1 MNNIRR
7 YALYILAAVI
17 LVVAACEKNAGD
29 GTASGGWESPYDLTG
44 LTVDGGF
51 PIVAWTGIT
60 ASDSGTWLKEMKGCG
75 INVYLGWYDTIDEVM
90 TVLDN
95 AETAGVKAIL
105 NCDELFSDTGNI
117 VARMKDHP
125 ALFAY
130 HIADEPSTSD
140 FPMLKEAVNKI
151 LSFDSTHPCYINLYP
166 NWAWGDIDDYLQ
178 KVNAFLTT
186 VPQRFVSFDQYP
198 IMEVDGVSSFRPE
211 WYKNLEDIRRVARAK
226 KLPIWAFALSLAHY
240 LEDVTYPVPTLEEL
254 RLQHFSNLVY
264 GAQGFQYFT
273 FHGIYRNTPTQVYD
287 RVKNVNASLQALA
300 KIFLGAEVVDVW
312 HTGATLPYG
321 TKALSSLPAGI
332 SSLKTSEA
340 GAVVSKVVKDGNT
353 YIAIVNKDYKK
364 DMTLDIAFDRKVT
377 KIDNMGYKAKAESE
391 TIALSPGNI
400 IIYQIH

>member
-1 MNNIRR
+1 MSSIRR
-7 YALYILAAVI
+7 CALYILAAVA
-17 LVVAACEKNAGD
+17 LVVAACEKD
-29 GTASGGWESPYDLTG
+29 TGGGSSKDEWKSPYDLTG

-60 ASDSGTWLKEMKGCG
+60 ASDSDTWLKEMKGCG
-75 INVYLGWYDTIDEVM
+75 INVYLGWYDTIEEVM

-95 AETAGVKAIL
+95 SEAAGTKAIL
-105 NCDELFSDTGNI
+105 NCDELFSNTGDV

-130 HIADEPSTSD
+130 HIADEPSVSD

-151 LSFDSTHPCYINLYP
+151 LSFDDSHPCYINLYP
-166 NWAWGDIDDYLQ
+166 NWAWGGIDDYLQ

-186 VPQRFVSFDQYP
+186 VPQRFVSFDHYP
-198 IMEVDGVSSFRPE
+198 IREIDGESSVRPE

-254 RLQHFSNLVY
+254 RVHQFSNLVY

-273 FHGIYRNTPTQVYD
+273 FHGIYKNSPTQVYD
-287 RVKNVNASLQALA
+287 KVKNVNASLQALS
-300 KIFLGAEVVDVW
+300 KIFLGAEIADVW
-312 HTGATLPYG
+312 HTGATIPYG
-321 TKALSSLPAGI
+321 TKALAALPDGI
-332 SSLKTSEA
+332 SSLKTSDG
-340 GAVVSKVVKDGNT
+340 GAVVSKVIKDGNT

-364 DMTLDIAFDRKVT
+364 DMILEIAFSRKVT
-377 KIDNMGYKAKAESE
+377 KIDNMGYKAQAGSE
-391 TIALSPGNI
+391 TVTVSPGNI

>member
-1 MNNIRR
+1 MFK
-7 YALYILAAVI
+7 ALKSIYVYLAAVI

-29 GTASGGWESPYDLTG
+29 RSSSEGWESPYDLTG

-75 INVYLGWYDTIDEVM
+75 INVYLGWYDTIEEVM

-117 VARMKDHP
+117 VGRMKDHP

-140 FPMLKEAVNKI
+140 FPMLKDAVNRI
-151 LSFDSTHPCYINLYP
+151 LSFDDAHPCYINLYP
-166 NWAWGDIDDYLQ
+166 NWAWGKIDDYLQ

-186 VPQRFVSFDQYP
+186 VPQRFVSFDHYP
-198 IMEVDGVSSFRPE
+198 IMEVGGVSSFRPE

-226 KLPIWAFALSLAHY
+226 KLPIWAFALSLAQY
-240 LEDVTYPVPTLEEL
+240 LEDVTYPVPTLEQL
-254 RLQHFSNLVY
+254 RLQQFSNLVY

-287 RVKNVNASLQALA
+287 RVKNVNASLQALS
-300 KIFLGAEVVDVW
+300 KIFMGAEIVDVW
-312 HTGATLPYG
+312 HTGASLPYG
-321 TKALSSLPAGI
+321 TKGLSSLPQGI
-332 SSLKTSEA
+332 TSLKTSDV
-340 GAVVSKVVKDGNT
+340 GAVISQVVKDGRT
-353 YIAIVNKDYKK
+353 YVAIVNKDFNK
-364 DMTLDIAFDRKVT
+364 DMTLDIAFNRKVT
-377 KIDNMGYKAKAESE
+377 KIDNMGYKAQAQSE
-391 TIALSPGNI
+391 NITVSPGNI
-400 IIYQIH
+400 VIYQIH

>member
-1 MNNIRR
+1 MFKASRPI
-7 YALYILAAVI
+7 YVYLAAVI

-29 GTASGGWESPYDLTG
+29 RSSSEGWESPYDLTG

-117 VARMKDHP
+117 VGRMKDHP

-140 FPMLKEAVNKI
+140 FPMLKDAVNRI
-151 LSFDSTHPCYINLYP
+151 LSFDDAHPCYINLYP
-166 NWAWGDIDDYLQ
+166 NWAWGKFDDYLQ

-186 VPQRFVSFDQYP
+186 VPQRFVSFDHYP
-198 IMEVDGVSSFRPE
+198 IIEVGGVSSFRPE

-240 LEDVTYPVPTLEEL
+240 LEDVTYPVPTLGQL
-254 RLQHFSNLVY
+254 RLQQFSNLVY

-273 FHGIYRNTPTQVYD
+273 FHGIYRNAPTQVYD
-287 RVKNVNASLQALA
+287 RVKDVNASLQALS
-300 KIFLGAEVVDVW
+300 KIFLGAEIVDVW
-312 HTGATLPYG
+312 HTGASLPYG
-321 TKALSSLPAGI
+321 TKGLSALPQGI
-332 SSLKTSEA
+332 TSLKTSDV
-340 GAVVSKVVKDGNT
+340 GAVISQVVKDGKT
-353 YIAIVNKDYKK
+353 YISIVNKDFNR
-364 DMTLDIAFDRKVT
+364 DMTLDIAFSRKVT
-377 KIDNMGYKAKAESE
+377 KIDNMGYKAQAQSESI
-391 TIALSPGNI
+391 TVSPGNI
-400 IIYQIH
+400 VIYQIH

>member
-1 MNNIRR
+1 MSSIRR
-7 YALYILAAVI
+7 CALYILAAVA
-17 LVVAACEKNAGD
+17 LVVAACEKD
-29 GTASGGWESPYDLTG
+29 TGGGSSKDEWKSPYDLTG

-60 ASDSGTWLKEMKGCG
+60 ASDSDTWLKEMKGCG
-75 INVYLGWYDTIDEVM
+75 INVYLGWYDTIEEVM

-95 AETAGVKAIL
+95 SEAAGTKAIL
-105 NCDELFSDTGNI
+105 NCDELFSNTGDV

-130 HIADEPSTSD
+130 HIADEPSVSD

-151 LSFDSTHPCYINLYP
+151 LSFDDSHPCYINLYP
-166 NWAWGDIDDYLQ
+166 NWAWGGIDDYLQ

-186 VPQRFVSFDQYP
+186 VPQRFVSFDHYP
-198 IMEVDGVSSFRPE
+198 IREIDGESSVRPE

-254 RLQHFSNLVY
+254 RVQQFSNLVY

-273 FHGIYRNTPTQVYD
+273 FHGIYKNSPTQVYD
-287 RVKNVNASLQALA
+287 KVKNVNASLQALS
-300 KIFLGAEVVDVW
+300 KIFLGAEIADVW
-312 HTGATLPYG
+312 HTGATIPYG
-321 TKALSSLPAGI
+321 TKALAALPDGI
-332 SSLKTSEA
+332 SSLKTSDG
-340 GAVVSKVVKDGNT
+340 GAVVSKVIKDGNT

-364 DMTLDIAFDRKVT
+364 DMILEIAFSRKVT
-377 KIDNMGYKAKAESE
+377 KIDNMGYKAQAGSE
-391 TIALSPGNI
+391 TVTVSPGNI

>member
-1 MNNIRR
+1 MFKASRPI
-7 YALYILAAVI
+7 YVYLAAVI

-29 GTASGGWESPYDLTG
+29 RSSSEGWESPYDLTG

-60 ASDSGTWLKEMKGCG
+60 ASDSGTWLKEMKCSG

-117 VARMKDHP
+117 VGRMKDHP

-140 FPMLKEAVNKI
+140 FPMLKDAVNRI
-151 LSFDSTHPCYINLYP
+151 LSFDDAHPCYINLYP
-166 NWAWGDIDDYLQ
+166 NWAWGKIDDYLQ

-186 VPQRFVSFDQYP
+186 VPQRFVSFDHYP
-198 IMEVDGVSSFRPE
+198 IIEVGGVSSFRPE

-240 LEDVTYPVPTLEEL
+240 LEDVTYPVPTLGQL
-254 RLQHFSNLVY
+254 RLQQFSNLVY

-287 RVKNVNASLQALA
+287 RVKDVNASLQALS
-300 KIFLGAEVVDVW
+300 KIFMGAEIVDVW
-312 HTGATLPYG
+312 HTGASLPYG
-321 TKALSSLPAGI
+321 TKGLSALPQGI
-332 SSLKTSEA
+332 TSLKTSDV
-340 GAVVSKVVKDGNT
+340 GAVISQVVKDGRT
-353 YIAIVNKDYKK
+353 YVAIVNKDFNR
-364 DMTLDIAFDRKVT
+364 DMTLDIAFNRKVT
-377 KIDNMGYKAKAESE
+377 KIDNMGYKAQAQSE
-391 TIALSPGNI
+391 NITVSPGNI
-400 IIYQIH
+400 VIYQIH

>member
-1 MNNIRR
+1 MFK
-7 YALYILAAVI
+7 ALRLIYVYLAAVI

-29 GTASGGWESPYDLTG
+29 RSSSEGWESPYDLTG

-95 AETAGVKAIL
+95 AEAAGVKAIL

-117 VARMKDHP
+117 VGRMKDHP
-125 ALFAY
+125 ALLAY

-140 FPMLKEAVNKI
+140 FPMLKESVNRI
-151 LSFDSTHPCYINLYP
+151 LSFDDAHPCYINLYP
-166 NWAWGDIDDYLQ
+166 NWAWGKIDDYLQ

-186 VPQRFVSFDQYP
+186 VPQRFVSFDHYP

-226 KLPIWAFALSLAHY
+226 KLPMWAFALSLAHY
-240 LEDVTYPVPTLEEL
+240 LEDVTYPVPTLGQL
-254 RLQHFSNLVY
+254 RLQQFSNLVY

-273 FHGIYRNTPTQVYD
+273 FHGIYRNAPTQVYD
-287 RVKNVNASLQALA
+287 RVKDVNASLQALS
-300 KIFLGAEVVDVW
+300 KIFMGAEIVDVW
-312 HTGATLPYG
+312 HTGTSLPYG
-321 TKALSSLPAGI
+321 TKALSALPKGI
-332 SSLKTSEA
+332 SSLKTSDV
-340 GAVVSKVVKDGNT
+340 GAVISQVVKEGRT
-353 YIAIVNKDYKK
+353 YVAIVNKDFNR
-364 DMTLDIAFDRKVT
+364 DMTLDIAFNRKVT
-377 KIDNMGYKAKAESE
+377 KIDNMGYKAQAQSE
-391 TIALSPGNI
+391 NITVSPGNI
-400 IIYQIH
+400 VIYQIH

>member
-1 MNNIRR
+1 MSSIRR
-7 YALYILAAVI
+7 CALYILAAVA
-17 LVVAACEKNAGD
+17 LVVAACEKD
-29 GTASGGWESPYDLTG
+29 TGGGSSKDEWKSPYDLTG

-60 ASDSGTWLKEMKGCG
+60 ASDSDTWLKEMKGCG
-75 INVYLGWYDTIDEVM
+75 INVYLGWYDTIEEVM

-95 AETAGVKAIL
+95 SEAAGTKAIL
-105 NCDELFSDTGNI
+105 NCDELFSNTGNV

-130 HIADEPSTSD
+130 HIADEPSVSD

-151 LSFDSTHPCYINLYP
+151 LSFDDSHPCYINLYP
-166 NWAWGDIDDYLQ
+166 NWAWGGIDDYLQ

-186 VPQRFVSFDQYP
+186 VPQRFVSFDHYP
-198 IMEVDGVSSFRPE
+198 IREIDGESSVRPE

-254 RLQHFSNLVY
+254 RVQQFSNLVY

-273 FHGIYRNTPTQVYD
+273 FHGIYKNSPTQVYD
-287 RVKNVNASLQALA
+287 RVKNVNASLQALS
-300 KIFLGAEVVDVW
+300 KIFLGAEIADVW
-312 HTGATLPYG
+312 HTGATIPYG
-321 TKALSSLPAGI
+321 TKALAALPDGI
-332 SSLKTSEA
+332 SSLKTSDG
-340 GAVVSKVVKDGNT
+340 GAVVSKVIKDGNT

-364 DMTLDIAFDRKVT
+364 DMILEIAFSRKVT
-377 KIDNMGYKAKAESE
+377 KIDNMGYKAQAGSE
-391 TIALSPGNI
+391 TVTVSPGNI

>member
-1 MNNIRR
+1 MSSIRR
-7 YALYILAAVI
+7 CALYVLAAVT
-17 LVVAACEKNAGD
+17 LVVAACEKD
-29 GTASGGWESPYDLTG
+29 TGGGSSKDEWKSPYDLTG

-60 ASDSGTWLKEMKGCG
+60 ASDSDTWLKEMKGCG
-75 INVYLGWYDTIDEVM
+75 INVYLGWYDTIEEVM

-95 AETAGVKAIL
+95 SEAAGTKAIL
-105 NCDELFSDTGNI
+105 NCDELFSNTGNV

-130 HIADEPSTSD
+130 HIADEPSVSD

-151 LSFDSTHPCYINLYP
+151 LSFDDSHPCYINLYP
-166 NWAWGDIDDYLQ
+166 NWAWGGIDDYLQ

-186 VPQRFVSFDQYP
+186 VPQRFVSFDHYP
-198 IMEVDGVSSFRPE
+198 IREIDGESSVRPE

-254 RLQHFSNLVY
+254 RVQQFSNLVY

-273 FHGIYRNTPTQVYD
+273 FHGIYKNSPTQVYD
-287 RVKNVNASLQALA
+287 KVKNVNASLQAL
-300 KIFLGAEVVDVW
+300 W
-312 HTGATLPYG
+312 HTGATIPYG
-321 TKALSSLPAGI
+321 TKALAALPDGI
-332 SSLKTSEA
+332 SSLKTSDG
-340 GAVVSKVVKDGNT
+340 GAVVSKVIKDGNT

-364 DMTLDIAFDRKVT
+364 DMILEIAFSRKVT
-377 KIDNMGYKAKAESE
+377 KIDNMGYKAQTGSE
-391 TIALSPGNI
+391 TVTVSPGNI

>member
-1 MNNIRR
+1 MFK
-7 YALYILAAVI
+7 ALRPIYVYIAAVI

-29 GTASGGWESPYDLTG
+29 RSSSEGWESPYDLTG
-44 LTVDGGF
+44 LTVDEGF

-75 INVYLGWYDTIDEVM
+75 INVYLGWYDTIEEVM

-117 VARMKDHP
+117 VGRMKDHP

-140 FPMLKEAVNKI
+140 FPMLKDAVNRI
-151 LSFDSTHPCYINLYP
+151 LSFDDAHPCYINLYP
-166 NWAWGDIDDYLQ
+166 NWAWGKIDDYLQ

-186 VPQRFVSFDQYP
+186 VPQRFVSFDHYP
-198 IMEVDGVSSFRPE
+198 IMEVGGVSSFRPE

-240 LEDVTYPVPTLEEL
+240 LEDVTYPVPTLGQL
-254 RLQHFSNLVY
+254 RLQQFSNLVY

-287 RVKNVNASLQALA
+287 RVKDVNASLQALS
-300 KIFLGAEVVDVW
+300 KIFMGAEIVDVW
-312 HTGATLPYG
+312 HTGASLPYG
-321 TKALSSLPAGI
+321 TKGLSSLPQGI
-332 SSLKTSEA
+332 TSLKTSDV
-340 GAVVSKVVKDGNT
+340 GAVISQVVKDGRT
-353 YIAIVNKDYKK
+353 YVAIVNKDFNR
-364 DMTLDIAFDRKVT
+364 DMTLDIAFNRKVT
-377 KIDNMGYKAKAESE
+377 KIDNMGYKAQAQSE
-391 TIALSPGNI
+391 NITVSPGNI
-400 IIYQIH
+400 VIYQIH